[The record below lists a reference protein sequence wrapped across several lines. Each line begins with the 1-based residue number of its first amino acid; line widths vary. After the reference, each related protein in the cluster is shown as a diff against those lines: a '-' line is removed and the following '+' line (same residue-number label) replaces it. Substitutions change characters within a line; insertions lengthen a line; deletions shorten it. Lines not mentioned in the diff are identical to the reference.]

1 VLLTAAAALQNGGSA
16 VSGQLAKV
24 CGITNKE
31 DALAAAA
38 AGANLIGIVFAEKSP
53 RCATLQ
59 QAQEIVAAVRAF
71 GERKTRK
78 ELLPPP
84 QSVADSGP
92 AEWFTAWARILTVSV

>member
-1 VLLTAAAALQNGGSA
+1 

-59 QAQEIVAAVRAF
+59 QAQEVVAAVRAF
-71 GERKTRK
+71 GERKSRK
-78 ELLPPP
+78 QLQPPP
-84 QSVADSGP
+84 HRAADSGP
-92 AEWFTAWARILTVSV
+92 AEWFTAWARILTVSA